1 MKVTVEP
8 VTSLNVCG
16 LGRTNSNDRILNGQP
31 TQMYEFPWVVSFFT
45 YQPPNLPFF
54 CTGSLINQRWI
65 LTSSSCVKKFIQI
78 SLITH
83 GRRELM
89 DFSGFSADHFAV
101 YLGAYN
107 LSAYE
112 ANRMTVYATDYRVE
126 PETGYLA
133 LIQLTAN
140 ITYNGEKNFRF

>member
-1 MKVTVEP
+1 MGGELLHLPAAQLALLLHGVADQPAMDPHQFELRQKV
-8 VTSLNVCG
+8 
-16 LGRTNSNDRILNGQP
+16 Q
-31 TQMYEFPWVVSFFT
+31 
-45 YQPPNLPFF
+45 
-54 CTGSLINQRWI
+54 
-65 LTSSSCVKKFIQI
+65 IQI

-89 DFSGFSADHFAV
+89 DFSEFSADHFAV

-140 ITYNGEKNFRF
+140 ITYNGENNFRF